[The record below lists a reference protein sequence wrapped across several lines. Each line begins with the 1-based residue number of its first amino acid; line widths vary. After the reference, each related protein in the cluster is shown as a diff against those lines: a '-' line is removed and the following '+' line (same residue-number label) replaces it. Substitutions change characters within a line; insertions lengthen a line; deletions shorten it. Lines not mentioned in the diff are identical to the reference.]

1 MAFRLRDDA
10 ETRGSVEEGSMR
22 PIVLVLALAVF
33 VVAPP
38 AAAQERTVPVP
49 PQEGQTV
56 LMSLVTELE
65 RRNPELA
72 AARRD
77 VDMRVARIA
86 PAGAP
91 PDPTVSVGYMSGFL
105 RPPFFPASST
115 ADAFRQ
121 VGVSQEL
128 PYPGT
133 LALRSRVAATE
144 ADTARWSYE
153 DTRVRLIAGLKA
165 AYVEY
170 LLVDRTL
177 AIVQRNKTALEQFR
191 GIAEARFSVGRAS
204 QQDVLRAQL
213 ELSILLARLE
223 SLDRDRTILRADINR
238 LLYRPPDTPVPVSDL
253 VVQPPADPVEALRGQ
268 AEERFPALK
277 RDEQQI
283 NRGQQAL
290 ALARKEQLP
299 DFGVSVTTQKSVGGM
314 PWMYGID
321 FMVKVPIFWQRK
333 QRPMVAEAAAALEGA
348 NRMRES
354 TLSGAT
360 ALVTQE
366 YAALSTSQRLME
378 LYDDSVLPQ
387 GRLALESAVA
397 AYEVGNVDFLTLL
410 TNFITVLS
418 YEIGFEEQRARYGQA
433 LARLEPLLGTEL
445 IR

>member
-1 MAFRLRDDA
+1 
-10 ETRGSVEEGSMR
+10 MR
-22 PIVLVLALAVF
+22 TILAALLMLIVA
-33 VVAPP
+33 APVD
-38 AAAQERTVPVP
+38 AQERATAGS
-49 PQEGQTV
+49 EGQTP
-56 LMSLVTELE
+56 LASLVAELE
-65 RRNPELA
+65 QRNPELA

-115 ADAFRQ
+115 PDAFRQ

-128 PYPGT
+128 PYPGK
-133 LALRSRVAATE
+133 LSLRSRVAATE
-144 ADTARWSYE
+144 ADAARWSYE
-153 DTRVRLIAGLKA
+153 DRRVRLMAELKT

-191 GIAEARFSVGRAS
+191 GIAEARFSVGKAT

-213 ELSILLARLE
+213 ELSILLERIE
-223 SLDRDRTILRADINR
+223 SLDRDRTMLRADINR
-238 LLYRPPDTPVPVSDL
+238 LVYRPLDTPVPVSEP
-253 VVQPPADPVEALRGQ
+253 VVQPPGESVDALRAR
-268 AEERFPALK
+268 AEERFPALR

-290 ALARKEQLP
+290 ALARKEQYP
-299 DFGVSVTTQKSVGGM
+299 DFGINITTQKFVGGM
-314 PWMYGID
+314 PWMYGVD

-354 TLSGAT
+354 TLSDAT
-360 ALVTQE
+360 ARVTQE
-366 YAALSTSQRLME
+366 YAALTTSRRLME
-378 LYDDSVLPQ
+378 LYADSVLPQ

-418 YEIGFEEQRARYGQA
+418 YEIGFEEQQARYRQA
-433 LARLEPLLGTEL
+433 LARLEPLLGTEFV
-445 IR
+445 R